1 MSTFSRN
8 KQQTDFFL
16 FKVVNVLQGLFLHL
30 YKQSINSEGWIFS
43 ASVSHQPSR
52 SILPLNGAESSL
64 YSEALPAHV
73 QQFCFFLLVL
83 NTLHFGRFN
92 LQGTSCTVGVGSY
105 SCQMHFCGEVV
116 LWPGLFSVQKFQT
129 NSWIFFLFLVCR
141 IPQAVKKKMWRRKQG
156 SVNHSYL
163 L

>member
-16 FKVVNVLQGLFLHL
+16 FNVVNVLQGLFLNL
-30 YKQSINSEGWIFS
+30 YKQSMNSEGWIFS
-43 ASVSHQPSR
+43 ASHQPAR
-52 SILPLNGAESSL
+52 SILPLNGAEPSL

-73 QQFCFFLLVL
+73 QQFCFFLFVL

-92 LQGTSCTVGVGSY
+92 LQGMSCTVGVGNY
-105 SCQMHFCGEVV
+105 SCQMHFCDEVV
-116 LWPGLFSVQKFQT
+116 LWPGLFSVQIFRTK
-129 NSWIFFLFLVCR
+129 SWIFFLFLVCK
-141 IPQAVKKKMWRRKQG
+141 IPQAVEKRMWRRKQS

-163 L
+163 LW